1 MNDHAEREAF
11 ARLLETVGDLRRR
24 CPWDREQKLP
34 DTARHLIE
42 EAYETADA
50 IAAGSREEVAE
61 ELGDLIVQSLF
72 TAAIAAEDGPYTVA
86 AVLEHARAKLIRRHP
101 HVYGGAQ
108 ADTVEQ
114 VLDQWERIKREERK
128 NKRGGNLLADTGR
141 ALPALMRAEKLG
153 EKARRHGMDW
163 SGARDVLAKVREE
176 LEEAEQA
183 LARGDDLALAEEL
196 GDMMLALANVPRFIG
211 KNAEE
216 TLRRSCDKFIGRF
229 GRVQRLA
236 AARGLDL
243 KSLSP
248 AETEALWQ
256 EAKRPGENPQ
266 PRRID

>member
-11 ARLLETVGDLRRR
+11 ARLLETIRDLRLR

-50 IAAGSREEVAE
+50 IASGSREDVAE
-61 ELGDLIVQSLF
+61 ELGDLLVQALF
-72 TAAIAAEDGPYTVA
+72 TAAIATEDGPHTVA

-101 HVYGGAQ
+101 HIYGDTQ

-114 VLDQWERIKREERK
+114 VLDQWERIKGDERK
-128 NKRGGNLLADTGR
+128 NRRSGNPLVETGR

-163 SGARDVLAKVREE
+163 AASREVLAKVREE

-183 LARGDDLALAEEL
+183 LARGDDTALAEEL

-216 TLRRSCDKFIGRF
+216 TLRRSCDKFVARF
-229 GRVQRLA
+229 GRVQRIA

-256 EAKRPGENPQ
+256 EAKRPGENPD
-266 PRRID
+266 PHHID